1 MSKTSRTSPT
11 SPPPGQQDQSARL
24 AASAWVDQ
32 EGGTIPQPYLD
43 YSISIPTLWEMVD
56 SAKNC
61 REKDALICSI
71 AAIRTLLHDRGYGA

>member
-1 MSKTSRTSPT
+1 MSKTSHTSPS
-11 SPPPGQQDQSARL
+11 SPPPGQQDLGACL
-24 AASAWVDQ
+24 AAPAKVDQ

-71 AAIRTLLHDRGYGA
+71 AAITTLLMDRGYDV